1 MSRRLLLAITFAVTC
16 TATCL
21 ASARADAAPRS
32 ASPAEAQA
40 RAQAQQWFARGVTAA
55 RTGDLAG
62 ARRAFATAYGLVP
75 SVDILWNLA
84 AAERLAGDHVAAL
97 QHLRAY
103 VAAPDARADRKKVA
117 DDDLVPELESVTA
130 RLRIDEPEGSVVV
143 VDGKEVAR
151 AITLDVAPGVHAVQ
165 VRRGDEERSTA
176 VDAVAGKTTT
186 LGQDN
191 GAERAASASSTS
203 NGPAAAA
210 APAPSPIV
218 VAPFAPAPAEI
229 VTRAPGRTTAVFALG
244 GAALAAIAT
253 GVVFAV
259 VAREDQADADRLE
272 VKIRDDDRTCRR
284 AGTLCADYDSATGAA
299 QRSMLLSSSMLAT
312 GGVLGGAAIAAWI
325 LWPSTT
331 TKVVPMTGKDV
342 AGLGVT
348 GRF

>member
-117 DDDLVPELESVTA
+117 DDELVPELESVTA

-191 GAERAASASSTS
+191 GAERAASAWSSRATTANTTPVAIAARAAPPS
-203 NGPAAAA
+203 ANTAVVRPGARVTISAGAGANGATTIGDGAGAAAA
-210 APAPSPIV
+210 AG
-218 VAPFAPAPAEI
+218 PFDVDE
-229 VTRAPGRTTAVFALG
+229 
-244 GAALAAIAT
+244 
-253 GVVFAV
+253 
-259 VAREDQADADRLE
+259 ADAAR
-272 VKIRDDDRTCRR
+272 
-284 AGTLCADYDSATGAA
+284 SAP
-299 QRSMLLSSSMLAT
+299 LS
-312 GGVLGGAAIAAWI
+312 
-325 LWPSTT
+325 
-331 TKVVPMTGKDV
+331 
-342 AGLGVT
+342 
-348 GRF
+348 